1 MKYLIPDLLNNQTLR
16 KELLD
21 KAFCLKDENGVFSG
35 LDFLGSSLRA
45 NHRAVFD
52 AIAANGGDAALEQV
66 LSQNNTCLTSDPH
79 AAKQGVVPV
88 RGSNAYFIKTNAG
101 APLAFQSILT
111 AIWDYANDA
120 EGFDRDGIYLLDEA
134 DTDEAEPEA
143 EQTAEEAVNRVCF
156 ETAHDYSVVVKD
168 GRSCFYDNNEE
179 RFSGVPISTGD
190 AERDKEH
197 PILESAAVLEEED
210 YGWRYKANAGDDFW
224 GFIAKD
230 FSFATEQQYTQISS
244 QNIWDKNDAVVV
256 LKDGFG
262 HYTIYSEEWHQ
273 GLLVLPLPELAQEN
287 QPTKVYGFHMEKES
301 DSQYVI
307 QIRHSLVEKE
317 KSDPDEINT
326 FVICVEELGIEQG
339 KFYALCEL
347 GTACERWFVNGHCIS
362 RTRQMK
368 EVCLSYDTFKAVR
381 HLGDR
386 AFYEKNGYICSGVE
400 EGSLCFY
407 YVVKKD
413 CLWAV
418 VALFV
423 KTDEVRQLTPFAFTD
438 AQGSIY
444 GYCVVEQYGKWGV
457 YDILTHRYVIPCEY
471 EPDIT
476 YSHEEQLYTVHKA
489 GFVGRIRRD
498 STWETHLHREE

>member
-1 MKYLIPDLLNNQTLR
+1 MKYLIPDLLNDQTLR

-52 AIAANGGDAALEQV
+52 AIAASGGDAALEQV
-66 LSQNNTCLTSDPH
+66 LSQNNTCLTKDPY

-101 APLAFQSILT
+101 APLAFQSILN
-111 AIWDYANDA
+111 AIWDYAHCA
-120 EGFDRDGIYLLDEA
+120 EGFDRDTIYLLDEA

-143 EQTAEEAVNRVCF
+143 DRTAEEAVNRVCF
-156 ETAHDYSVVVKD
+156 ETAYDFSVVVKD
-168 GRSCFYDNNEE
+168 GRSCFYDDNEE

-197 PILESAAVLEEED
+197 PVLESAEVLEEEP
-210 YGWRYKANAGDDFW
+210 YGWRYKANAEDEYW

-244 QNIWDKNDAVVV
+244 HNVLAQNDVVA

-262 HYTIYSEEWHQ
+262 HYTIYSAEWRH
-273 GLLVLPLPELAQEN
+273 GLLALPLLELAQE
-287 QPTKVYGFHMEKES
+287 TKVYGFAMEKES

-307 QIRHSLVEKE
+307 QIRYSLVGKE
-317 KSDPDEINT
+317 DSDPDEIDT
-326 FVICVEELGIEQG
+326 FVLRMEELEIEQG
-339 KFYALCEL
+339 KFYALGEL
-347 GTACERWFVNGHCIS
+347 GAACERCFVKGLLVS

-368 EVCLSYDTFKAVR
+368 EVCLANDTFEAAR

-386 AFYEKNGYICSGVE
+386 IFYEKTESICTGLEEGEICS
-400 EGSLCFY
+400 Y
-407 YVVKKD
+407 RAVKKD

-418 VALFV
+418 VALIWKTNEV
-423 KTDEVRQLTPFAFTD
+423 KQLTPFAFTN

-444 GYCVVEQYGKWGV
+444 GYCAVEQYGKWGV
-457 YDILTHRYVIPCEY
+457 YDMLSNRYVIPCEY
-471 EPDIT
+471 EPNIT
-476 YSHEEQLYTVHKA
+476 YSSEEALFTVHKA
-489 GFVGRIRRD
+489 GFVGRIRRKD
-498 STWETHLHREE
+498 GTWETHLHREE

>member
-1 MKYLIPDLLNNQTLR
+1 MKYLIPNLLNDQTLR

-52 AIAANGGDAALEQV
+52 AIAASGGDAALEQV
-66 LSQNNTCLTSDPH
+66 LSQNNTCLTMDPH

-101 APLAFQSILT
+101 APLTFQSILT
-111 AIWDYANDA
+111 AIWDYANYA
-120 EGFDRDGIYLLDEA
+120 KGFDRDGIYLLDEA
-134 DTDEAEPEA
+134 DADEPEA
-143 EQTAEEAVNRVCF
+143 DQTAEEAVNWVFF
-156 ETAHDYSVVVKD
+156 ETAYDFSIVVKD
-168 GRSCFYDNNEE
+168 GRSCFYDDNEE

-197 PILESAAVLEEED
+197 PVLESAAVLEEEP
-210 YGWRYKANAGDDFW
+210 YGWRYKANAEDEYW

-244 QNIWDKNDAVVV
+244 RKVSGKDNAVVV

-262 HYTIYSEEWHQ
+262 HYTIYSAEWRH

-287 QPTKVYGFHMEKES
+287 QETEVNGLAIEKES
-301 DSQYVI
+301 NSQYVI
-307 QIRHSLVEKE
+307 QISYTLAEKE
-317 KSDPDEINT
+317 ESDPNEIHT
-326 FVICVEELGIEQG
+326 FVVCIEELGIEQG
-339 KFYALCEL
+339 KYYALGQL
-347 GTACERWFVNGHCIS
+347 GAACERCFVKGMLVS

-368 EVCLSYDTFKAVR
+368 EVCLVHDTFKAVR

-386 AFYEKNGYICSGVE
+386 VFYEKAEIVCSSLE
-400 EGSLCFY
+400 EGEVCTY
-407 YVVKKD
+407 YAVKKD

-418 VALFV
+418 VGLIWI
-423 KTDEVRQLTPFAFTD
+423 TDEVRQLTPFAFTN
-438 AQGSIY
+438 AQGSIH
-444 GYCVVEQYGKWGV
+444 GYCAVEQYGKWGV
-457 YDILTHRYVIPCEY
+457 YDMLSHRYVIPCEY
-471 EPDIT
+471 EPNIT
-476 YSHEEQLYTVHKA
+476 YSSEEALFTVHKA
-489 GFVGRIRRD
+489 GFVGRIRRKD